1 MTYILPVLYVIVSY
15 TFFLLAGCFDNAIK
29 LQILSILL
37 PFIMGIV
44 NLIVVLTVGRK
55 WSRKT
60 LLNCTLIIKYGL
72 IPFYL
77 VGGSITVYVTLMAF
91 FPLPLMALFGLVTIV
106 FLIFGYGILL
116 GAAPYAIAYLIK
128 SCKDGIHPKW
138 LAVLAGIC
146 QFFFSFDVLAMMVLT
161 LKERHRVKTTIAVFL
176 CNVSCAPAY
185 RTLCGHDADRSIID
199 LYIGY
204 ELFIHKT
211 NLIESQKGFTLMKNN
226 GLLY

>member
-15 TFFLLAGCFDNAIK
+15 TFFLLAVHFGNAIT
-29 LQILSILL
+29 LQIVSILL

-77 VGGSITVYVTLMAF
+77 IGGSITVYVTLMAF

-106 FLIFGYGILL
+106 FLIL
-116 GAAPYAIAYLIK
+116 GL
-128 SCKDGIHPKW
+128 
-138 LAVLAGIC
+138 
-146 QFFFSFDVLAMMVLT
+146 FSFPVCLIWLI
-161 LKERHRVKTTIAVFL
+161 LWLIRRRKEAAK
-176 CNVSCAPAY
+176 
-185 RTLCGHDADRSIID
+185 
-199 LYIGY
+199 
-204 ELFIHKT
+204 
-211 NLIESQKGFTLMKNN
+211 
-226 GLLY
+226 

>member
-1 MTYILPVLYVIVSY
+1 MTYILPVLYVVVSY
-15 TFFLLAGCFDNAIK
+15 TFFLLVGFFDNVIK

-77 VGGSITVYVTLMAF
+77 IGGSITAYVTLMAL
-91 FPLPLMALFGLVTIV
+91 FPLPLMALFGLVSVV

-116 GAAPYAIAYLIK
+116 GSAPYAIAYLVK
-128 SCKDGIHPKW
+128 SCKDGAHPIW
-138 LAVLAGIC
+138 LAVLGGIC
-146 QFFFSFDVLAMMVLT
+146 QCFFSFDVLAMMVLT
-161 LKERHRVKTTIAVFL
+161 LKERHRVKTTVAVICAMCLAVLLIAVYVVKTLFL
-176 CNVSCAPAY
+176 AV
-185 RTLCGHDADRSIID
+185 G
-199 LYIGY
+199 
-204 ELFIHKT
+204 
-211 NLIESQKGFTLMKNN
+211 
-226 GLLY
+226 

>member
-15 TFFLLAGCFDNAIK
+15 TFFLLAVHFGNAIT
-29 LQILSILL
+29 LQIVSILL

-77 VGGSITVYVTLMAF
+77 IGGSITVYVTLMAF

-106 FLIFGYGILL
+106 FLILGYGIRGSSLCYRLSDKVMQRRHTSEMVGGFSWNLPVLL
-116 GAAPYAIAYLIK
+116 
-128 SCKDGIHPKW
+128 
-138 LAVLAGIC
+138 
-146 QFFFSFDVLAMMVLT
+146 
-161 LKERHRVKTTIAVFL
+161 FL
-176 CNVSCAPAY
+176 
-185 RTLCGHDADRSIID
+185 
-199 LYIGY
+199 
-204 ELFIHKT
+204 
-211 NLIESQKGFTLMKNN
+211 
-226 GLLY
+226 

>member
-60 LLNCTLIIKYGL
+60 LLNCTLIIKYEL

-77 VGGSITVYVTLMAF
+77 IGGSITVYVTLMAF
-91 FPLPLMALFGLVTIV
+91 FIQTDDWRYCYYEKSMANFQHCGSLW
-106 FLIFGYGILL
+106 
-116 GAAPYAIAYLIK
+116 
-128 SCKDGIHPKW
+128 SCMP
-138 LAVLAGIC
+138 
-146 QFFFSFDVLAMMVLT
+146 
-161 LKERHRVKTTIAVFL
+161 
-176 CNVSCAPAY
+176 
-185 RTLCGHDADRSIID
+185 D
-199 LYIGY
+199 L
-204 ELFIHKT
+204 
-211 NLIESQKGFTLMKNN
+211 
-226 GLLY
+226 

>member
-15 TFFLLAGCFDNAIK
+15 TFFLLAVCFGNAIT
-29 LQILSILL
+29 LQIVSILL

-77 VGGSITVYVTLMAF
+77 IGGSITVYVTLMAF

-106 FLIFGYGILL
+106 FFDFRIWDSIRGSSLRDRLSDKVMQRRRTSEMVGGFSWNLPVLL
-116 GAAPYAIAYLIK
+116 
-128 SCKDGIHPKW
+128 
-138 LAVLAGIC
+138 
-146 QFFFSFDVLAMMVLT
+146 
-161 LKERHRVKTTIAVFL
+161 FL
-176 CNVSCAPAY
+176 
-185 RTLCGHDADRSIID
+185 
-199 LYIGY
+199 
-204 ELFIHKT
+204 
-211 NLIESQKGFTLMKNN
+211 
-226 GLLY
+226 

>member
-15 TFFLLAGCFDNAIK
+15 TFFLLAVCFGNAIT
-29 LQILSILL
+29 LQIVSILL

-44 NLIVVLTVGRK
+44 NLIVVLTAGRK

-106 FLIFGYGILL
+106 F
-116 GAAPYAIAYLIK
+116 
-128 SCKDGIHPKW
+128 
-138 LAVLAGIC
+138 
-146 QFFFSFDVLAMMVLT
+146 FDFRIRDSVRGSSL
-161 LKERHRVKTTIAVFL
+161 RHRLSDKVMERRRTSEMVGGFSWNLPVLLFL
-176 CNVSCAPAY
+176 
-185 RTLCGHDADRSIID
+185 
-199 LYIGY
+199 
-204 ELFIHKT
+204 
-211 NLIESQKGFTLMKNN
+211 
-226 GLLY
+226 

>member
-29 LQILSILL
+29 LQIVLILL

-55 WSRKT
+55 WSRRT

-77 VGGSITVYVTLMAF
+77 IGGSITVYVTLMAF

-106 FLIFGYGILL
+106 FLIFWIRDSIRGSSLCYRLSDKVIQRRHSSEMVG
-116 GAAPYAIAYLIK
+116 G
-128 SCKDGIHPKW
+128 
-138 LAVLAGIC
+138 
-146 QFFFSFDVLAMMVLT
+146 FSWNLP
-161 LKERHRVKTTIAVFL
+161 VFL
-176 CNVSCAPAY
+176 F
-185 RTLCGHDADRSIID
+185 L
-199 LYIGY
+199 
-204 ELFIHKT
+204 
-211 NLIESQKGFTLMKNN
+211 
-226 GLLY
+226 